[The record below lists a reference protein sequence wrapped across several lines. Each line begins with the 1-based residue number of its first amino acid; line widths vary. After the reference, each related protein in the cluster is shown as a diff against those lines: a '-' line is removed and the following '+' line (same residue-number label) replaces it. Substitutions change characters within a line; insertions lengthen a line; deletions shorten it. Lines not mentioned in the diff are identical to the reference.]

1 MRYCIVT
8 ETYPPEVNGVAL
20 TVQGLERGLR
30 ARGHEVDVVRPR
42 QAGDSGEG
50 ALHETLVS
58 GAQIPRYPGMR
69 FGFPAARMLRKL
81 WKEKRP
87 DAIYVATEG
96 PLGWSAMRVANE
108 LGIPSSSGFH
118 TRFDEYMRDYGVGFL
133 QPLAV
138 RWMRRFH
145 NTSAAT
151 IVPTCELMEFLQGIG
166 FDKVTHMP
174 RAVDT
179 RLFNP
184 GRRDDALRAEW
195 GVGPDDLAVIYV
207 GRIAAEKN
215 LPLSVRAFRELQK
228 HRPDAKYIWVG
239 DGPERAALARDNPDF
254 IFRGIQ
260 RGEDCAR
267 HYASTDLFPFSS
279 HSETFG
285 NVTIESMAS
294 GIATVAF
301 RYGAAKEHLKDG
313 VHGAC
318 IEGRDDDAFVRA
330 VCRIGTDDEARRD
343 MGRNA
348 REAIARLQP
357 ERVAADF
364 DDILQRIAGIEVNPY
379 ACAA

>member
-20 TVQGLERGLR
+20 TVQSLERGLR

-42 QAGDSGEG
+42 QSPGQVAEP
-50 ALHETLVS
+50 HELLVGS
-58 GAQIPRYPGMR
+58 AQIPRYPGMR
-69 FGFPAARMLRKL
+69 FGFPANRMLRNL
-81 WKEKRP
+81 WREKRP

-96 PLGWSAMRVANE
+96 PLGWSAMRTAAQM
-108 LGIPSSSGFH
+108 GIPSASGFH

-166 FDKVTHMP
+166 FDQVTHMP

-179 RLFNP
+179 SLFHP
-184 GRRDDALRAEW
+184 ARRDEALRAEW
-195 GVGPDDLAVIYV
+195 GIGPDDLAVIYV

-215 LPLSVRAFRELQK
+215 LQLGIRAFRELQK
-228 HRPDAKYIWVG
+228 HRPDAKYVWVG
-239 DGPERAALARDNPDF
+239 EGPELAGIARDNPDF
-254 IFRGIQ
+254 IVRGIQ

-267 HYASTDLFPFSS
+267 HFASADLFLFPS

-285 NVTIESMAS
+285 NVTIEAMAS

-301 RYGAAKEHLKDG
+301 HYGAAKEHLKDG
-313 VHGAC
+313 VHGAS
-318 IEGRDDDAFVRA
+318 IRDRDDQAFVEA
-330 VCRIGTDDEARRD
+330 ACRIARDDAARRE
-343 MGRNA
+343 MGANA
-348 REAIARLQP
+348 REAIARLRP
-357 ERVAADF
+357 EQVAADF
-364 DDILQRIAGIEVNPY
+364 DEILQRIAGIEVNQY
-379 ACAA
+379 ARAA

>member
-20 TVQGLERGLR
+20 TVQSLERGLR

-42 QAGDSGEG
+42 QADD
-50 ALHETLVS
+50 AAPLVHETLVT
-58 GAQIPRYPGMR
+58 GAQIPKYPGMR
-69 FGFPAARMLRKL
+69 FGFPAKRMLRKL
-81 WKEKRP
+81 WQQQRP

-96 PLGWSAMRVANE
+96 PLGWSAMKVAAE
-108 LGIPSSSGFH
+108 MGIASSSGFH

-151 IVPTCELMEFLQGIG
+151 IVPTCELMEFLQGLG
-166 FDKVTHMP
+166 FDQVTHMP
-174 RAVDT
+174 RAVDVE
-179 RLFNP
+179 LFNP
-184 GRRDDALRAEW
+184 ARRDDALRAEW
-195 GVGPDDLAVIYV
+195 GLGPDDLAVIYV

-215 LPLSVRAFRELQK
+215 LQLGIRAFRELQK

-239 DGPERAALARDNPDF
+239 DGPERAAIARDNPDF
-254 IFRGIQ
+254 IFVGIQ

-267 HYASTDLFPFSS
+267 HFASADLFPFAS

-294 GIATVAF
+294 GLATVAF
-301 RYGAAKEHLKDG
+301 RYSAAKEHLKDG
-313 VHGAC
+313 VHGAS
-318 IEGRDDDAFVRA
+318 ITDRDDDAFVRA
-330 VCRIGTDDEARRD
+330 ACRIAMDDAARRE

-348 REAIARLQP
+348 REAISRLRP
-357 ERVAADF
+357 EQVAADF
-364 DDILQRIAGIEVNPY
+364 DEILQRIAGRELNQY
-379 ACAA
+379 ARAA

>member
-20 TVQGLERGLR
+20 TVQNLERGLR

-42 QAGDSGEG
+42 QSPGQVAEP
-50 ALHETLVS
+50 HELLVGS
-58 GAQIPRYPGMR
+58 AQIPRYPGMR
-69 FGFPAARMLRKL
+69 FGFPANRMLRNL
-81 WKEKRP
+81 WREKRP

-96 PLGWSAMRVANE
+96 PLGWSAMRTAAQM
-108 LGIPSSSGFH
+108 GIPSASGFH

-166 FDKVTHMP
+166 FDQVTHMP

-179 RLFNP
+179 SLFHP
-184 GRRDDALRAEW
+184 ARRDEALRAEW
-195 GVGPDDLAVIYV
+195 GIGPDDLAVIYV

-215 LPLSVRAFRELQK
+215 LQLGIRAFRELQK
-228 HRPDAKYIWVG
+228 HRPDAKYVWVG
-239 DGPERAALARDNPDF
+239 EGPELAGIARDNPDF
-254 IFRGIQ
+254 IVRGIQ

-267 HYASTDLFPFSS
+267 HFASADLFLFPS

-285 NVTIESMAS
+285 NVTIEAMAS

-301 RYGAAKEHLKDG
+301 HYGAAKEHLKDG
-313 VHGAC
+313 VHGAS
-318 IEGRDDDAFVRA
+318 IRDRDDQAFVEA
-330 VCRIGTDDEARRD
+330 ACRIARDDAARRE
-343 MGRNA
+343 MGANA
-348 REAIARLQP
+348 REAIARLRP
-357 ERVAADF
+357 EQVAADF
-364 DDILQRIAGIEVNPY
+364 DEILQRIAGIEVNQY
-379 ACAA
+379 ARAA

>member
-20 TVQGLERGLR
+20 TVQNLERGLR

-42 QAGDSGEG
+42 QASD
-50 ALHETLVS
+50 ATPLAHETLVG
-58 GAQIPRYPGMR
+58 GAQIPKYPGMR
-69 FGFPAARMLRKL
+69 FGFPARGTLRQL
-81 WKEKRP
+81 WRERRP

-96 PLGWSAMRVANE
+96 PLGWSAMKVAAE

-166 FDKVTHMP
+166 FDQVTHMP
-174 RAVDT
+174 RAVDVD
-179 RLFNP
+179 LFHP
-184 GRRDDALRAEW
+184 ARRDDALRAEW
-195 GVGPDDLAVIYV
+195 GLGPDDLAVIYV

-215 LPLSVRAFRELQK
+215 LQLGIRAFRELQR
-228 HRPDAKYIWVG
+228 HRPDAKYVWVG
-239 DGPERAALARDNPDF
+239 DGPERAAIARDNPDF
-254 IFRGIQ
+254 VFCGIQ

-267 HYASTDLFPFSS
+267 HFASADIFPFAS

-285 NVTIESMAS
+285 NVTIEAMAS
-294 GIATVAF
+294 GIATIAF
-301 RYGAAKEHLKDG
+301 RYGAAKEHLRDG
-313 VHGAC
+313 VHGAS
-318 IEGRDDDAFVRA
+318 IEGRDDAAFVRA
-330 VCRIGTDDEARRD
+330 LTRIGRDDAMRRA
-343 MGRNA
+343 MGANA
-348 REAIARLQP
+348 REAISRLRPNQ
-357 ERVAADF
+357 VAADF
-364 DDILQRIAGIEVNPY
+364 DEILQRIAGIEVNQY